1 MKAKV
6 KETGQ
11 IIEIKDNCS
20 IIDYARGIY
29 TEKLS
34 GRRFH
39 DYELEFIYKENK
51 NIDWELR
58 RYEIARTVLHSFIG
72 KKYYDRRS
80 ENYVEY
86 TEGSSKKQIWI
97 EDIDSLKAKVSLIN
111 ENNLAGVASWQ
122 KGMETE
128 EVWQMLKEELGL

>member
-72 KKYYDRRS
+72 KKYYDWRS

-86 TEGSSKKQIWI
+86 TEK
-97 EDIDSLKAKVSLIN
+97 EVACLAVRYTDALI
-111 ENNLAGVASWQ
+111 
-122 KGMETE
+122 
-128 EVWQMLKEELGL
+128 EELKKGK

>member
-58 RYEIARTVLHSFIG
+58 RYEIAKVMLPVV
-72 KKYYDRRS
+72 S
-80 ENYVEY
+80 ELKDVCGYNLKLKEAANKAVSYA
-86 TEGSSKKQIWI
+86 
-97 EDIDSLKAKVSLIN
+97 DSLI
-111 ENNLAGVASWQ
+111 
-122 KGMETE
+122 
-128 EVWQMLKEELGL
+128 EELKKEK